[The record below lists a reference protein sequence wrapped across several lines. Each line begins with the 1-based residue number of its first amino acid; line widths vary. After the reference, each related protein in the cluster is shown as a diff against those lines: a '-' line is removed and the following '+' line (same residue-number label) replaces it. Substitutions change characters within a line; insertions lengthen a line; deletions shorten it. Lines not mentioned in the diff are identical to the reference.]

1 LKNIKDD
8 RRTIDNL
15 FNGINNT
22 YNDNNMWLAPFIKAN
37 NEKDAK
43 YTVKNNTI
51 FISFEKPI
59 VISCMNF
66 WNYSKTPKRG
76 AKEIEIHLDEI
87 LIFKVLRINIYLK

>member
-1 LKNIKDD
+1 
-8 RRTIDNL
+8 
-15 FNGINNT
+15 
-22 YNDNNMWLAPFIKAN
+22 MWMTPFLIAN

-51 FISFEKPI
+51 FISFDKPI
-59 VISCMNF
+59 IISCMNF

-87 LIFKVLRINIYLK
+87 LLYKVE